1 MRRILGI
8 IAVYTVAIAGLS
20 AMAYG
25 VISLVVNTGVERE
38 FIAQNRM
45 YARLYPR
52 LEEREALIRDVVKD
66 LQYRDEGIYN
76 DIFHSPA
83 PVLDP
88 TADLDL
94 SQWNDTVPEQRIA
107 SDVYS
112 KAVMLSQR
120 AGKVEE
126 NFADI
131 FYALASRKA
140 AVPPMRSPLEGVR
153 YAQIGASVGMKTNPS
168 YKTSVQHNGIDIMAA
183 QGTPV
188 LATAPGVVITI
199 RRSSKGSGNEVEIL
213 HNGQYVTRYSHL
225 ASVYVGM
232 RQRVSAGSVIG
243 SVGMTGVSFAPHL
256 HYEVRK
262 AGEIMNPANYMFA
275 SFTPYDYP
283 NVLYMASNTL
293 QSMD

>member
-8 IAVYTVAIAGLS
+8 IAVYSIAIAGLS
-20 AMAYG
+20 AMVYG
-25 VISLVVNTGVERE
+25 VVSLVVNTGVERE

-262 AGEIMNPANYMFA
+262 GGEVMNPANYMFA

>member
-20 AMAYG
+20 AMVYG
-25 VISLVVNTGVERE
+25 VVSLVVNTGVERE

-45 YARLYPR
+45 YARLYSR
-52 LEEREALIRDVVKD
+52 LEEREALIRYVVKD

-88 TADLDL
+88 TANLDL

-120 AGKVEE
+120 AGKVEK

-131 FYALASRKA
+131 FYALASRKV

-262 AGEIMNPANYMFA
+262 GGEVMNPANYMFA